1 MTAKAINILWLVSE
15 DCPPRGSAFGDPL
28 IATPNI
34 DRLAERGVLFEN
46 AFSTYPVCA
55 PSRFSLITGMEPA
68 SSGPA
73 HHMRAIA
80 KVPSDFKTYA
90 ELFRSAGYYCTN
102 NSKTDYNCDLDES
115 LIWDDSSSDAHWRNR
130 TPGQP
135 FLAVFNLDV
144 THESAVF
151 SEKVSDVSEQDV
163 LVPSYLPD
171 TPEIRADLARHYT
184 AVKKM
189 DDQFG
194 DIIAQLEEDGLI
206 ESTLVVYSSDHGGV
220 SPRSKRFCYDEGLR
234 VPLVFAIPERFARI
248 SHLQHGTRVKN
259 PVSLIDIAPTLLHLA
274 GLVIPENMHGV
285 SLFQESG
292 QAKPG
297 VAFGGRDRMDE
308 RYDFVRTARTERFRY
323 IRNYYPDRP
332 NGQHIGFMFLAE
344 GYQSW
349 ERQFIEG
356 KLNEVQSSF
365 WLERPAEELYD
376 IVEDP
381 EQTQNLALNQK
392 FTSQLKELRLLVDDR
407 IVEVNDNGF
416 IPEGHALE
424 GYFSSRTKAEF
435 PIREVLELANLAIQ
449 RDPGQIDFF
458 IRSIQDEGKE
468 ILRYW
473 AAIGLRLSSDS
484 LSNCHQEVLQCFRR
498 EQSDY
503 VRLVLAEILAKQLDS
518 GEAIA
523 ALVDY
528 LSEDKTQPLRLM
540 SLNSLVYV
548 KPELLTEYLMEI
560 ENIAG
565 NPDPIL
571 SSAAKYLK
579 FVIQKSYQPEMPT
592 FDLGKFLQS
601 ISAEGELDSS
611 DLQAQKK

>member
-1 MTAKAINILWLVSE
+1 MNIVWLVSE
-15 DCPPRGSAFGDPL
+15 DCPPRGAIYGDSL
-28 IATPNI
+28 VSTPNI
-34 DRLAERGVLFEN
+34 DRLAAGGVLFEN

-73 HHMRAIA
+73 HHMRAVA

-90 ELFRSAGYYCTN
+90 DLFRAAGYYCTN

-115 LIWDDSSSDAHWRNR
+115 LIWDDSSRDAHWRNR
-130 TPGQP
+130 TAGQP

-144 THESAVF
+144 THESSIF
-151 SEKVSDVSEQDV
+151 SEEITLVSAQDVS
-163 LVPSYLPD
+163 VPSYLPD

-184 AVKKM
+184 AVRKM
-189 DDQFG
+189 DEQFG
-194 DIIAQLEEDGLI
+194 QIVAQLQEDGLS
-206 ESTLVVYSSDHGGV
+206 ENTLIIYSSDHGGV

-234 VPLVFAIPERFARI
+234 VPLVFGIPAKFTFK
-248 SHLQHGTRVKN
+248 SNWVMGSRVQK

-274 GLVIPENMHGV
+274 DLPIPANMHGRP
-285 SLFQESG
+285 LFDQE
-292 QAKPG
+292 QRPEPG
-297 VAFGGRDRMDE
+297 AAFGGRDRMDE
-308 RYDFVRTARTERFRY
+308 RYDFVRTVRTERYRY
-323 IRNYYPDRP
+323 IRNYYPDRA
-332 NGQHIGFMFLAE
+332 NGQHIGFMFLAQ

-356 KLNEVQSSF
+356 KLNALQSSF
-365 WLERPAEELYD
+365 WLERDAEELYD
-376 IVEDP
+376 IVSDP
-381 EQTQNLALNQK
+381 QQTRNLASEQG
-392 FTSQLKELRLLVDDR
+392 FTGQLEELRLMVDAR
-407 IVEVNDNGF
+407 ILQVNDNGF

-424 GYFSSRTKAEF
+424 GYFSSRDKAEF
-435 PIREVLELANLAIQ
+435 PVREVMELANLAIQ

-458 IRSIQDEGKE
+458 IRSLQIEDKE

-484 LSNCHQEVLQCFRR
+484 KSNCHNEVLQCFRR
-498 EQSDY
+498 EQSHY
-503 VRLVLAEILAKQLDS
+503 VRIVLAEILAKQVDS
-518 GEAIA
+518 GEAVA

-528 LSEDKTQPLRLM
+528 LGEEKTQPLRLM

-548 KPELLTEYLMEI
+548 KPELLTDYLTEI
-560 ENIAG
+560 DNLAS

-579 FVIQKSYQPEMPT
+579 FLIQKSYQPEVPT

-601 ISAEGELDSS
+601 IRGEGERDNS
-611 DLQAQKK
+611 DPQAQKKKK

>member
-1 MTAKAINILWLVSE
+1 
-15 DCPPRGSAFGDPL
+15 
-28 IATPNI
+28 
-34 DRLAERGVLFEN
+34 
-46 AFSTYPVCA
+46 
-55 PSRFSLITGMEPA
+55 MEPA

-80 KVPSDFKTYA
+80 KVPAEFTTYA
-90 ELFRSAGYYCTN
+90 ELFRLAGYYCTN

-115 LIWDDSSSDAHWRNR
+115 LIWDDSSRGAHWRNR
-130 TPGQP
+130 TAGQP

-151 SEKVSDVSEQDV
+151 SEKISVVSERDV
-163 LVPSYLPD
+163 QVPSYLPD

-189 DDQFG
+189 DEQFG
-194 DIIAQLEEDGLI
+194 EIIAQLEEDGLI
-206 ESTLVVYSSDHGGV
+206 ENTLIVYSSDHGGV

-234 VPLVFAIPERFARI
+234 VPLIFAIPERFARI
-248 SHLQHGTRVKN
+248 SHLQHGARVKN

-274 GLVIPENMHGV
+274 GLAIPENMHGV
-285 SLFQESG
+285 SLFQEGS
-292 QAKPG
+292 QAKAG

-349 ERQFIEG
+349 ERQFLEG
-356 KLNEVQSSF
+356 KLNDVQASF

-376 IVEDP
+376 IVNDP
-381 EQTQNLALNQK
+381 QQTQNLALNQE
-392 FTSQLKELRLLVDDR
+392 FTSELKELRLLVDNR

-424 GYFSSRTKAEF
+424 GYFSSRDTADF
-435 PIREVLELANLAIQ
+435 PVREVMELANLAIQ
-449 RDPGQIDFF
+449 RDPDLIDFF
-458 IRSIQDEGKE
+458 VRSLQIEHKE
-468 ILRYW
+468 IFRYW
-473 AAIGLRLSSDS
+473 AAIGLRLSSS
-484 LSNCHQEVLQCFRR
+484 STSNFHNEVLQCFRR
-498 EQSDY
+498 EQSNY
-503 VRLVLAEILAKQLDS
+503 VRIVLAEILAKQFDS
-518 GEAIA
+518 GEAVA
-523 ALVDY
+523 ALLGY
-528 LSEDKTQPLRLM
+528 LSEEKAQPLRLM

-548 KPELLTEYLMEI
+548 KPELLTQYLTEI
-560 ENIAG
+560 DDLAG

-579 FVIQKSYQPEMPT
+579 FVIQKSYQPEVPT

-601 ISAEGELDSS
+601 IRAEGERDNS
-611 DLQAQKK
+611 DLQKQKK

>member
-1 MTAKAINILWLVSE
+1 MTTNMINILWLVSE
-15 DCPPRGSAFGDPL
+15 DCPPRGSAFGDAL

-73 HHMRAIA
+73 HHMRAVA
-80 KVPSDFKTYA
+80 KVPPEFKTYA
-90 ELFRSAGYYCTN
+90 DLFRVAGYYCTN
-102 NSKTDYNCDLDES
+102 NSKTDYNCELDES
-115 LIWDDSSSDAHWRNR
+115 LIWDDSSRGAHWRNR
-130 TPGQP
+130 TAGQP
-135 FLAVFNLDV
+135 FLSVFNLDV

-151 SEKVSDVSEQDV
+151 SEKISVVCEQDV
-163 LVPSYLPD
+163 HVPSYLPD

-189 DDQFG
+189 DEQFG
-194 DIIAQLEEDGLI
+194 EIIAQLEEDGLI
-206 ESTLVVYSSDHGGV
+206 ENTLIVYSSDHGGV

-248 SHLQHGTRVKN
+248 SHLQHGARVKS

-274 GLVIPENMHGV
+274 GLTIPENMHGV
-285 SLFQESG
+285 SLFQESL
-292 QAKPG
+292 QAKAG

-349 ERQFIEG
+349 ERQFLEG
-356 KLNEVQSSF
+356 KLNDVQASF

-376 IVEDP
+376 IVNDP
-381 EQTQNLALNQK
+381 QQTQNLSLNQE
-392 FTSQLKELRLLVDDR
+392 FTCELKELRLLVDDR

-424 GYFSSRTKAEF
+424 GYFNSRDKEDF
-435 PIREVLELANLAIQ
+435 PVREVMDLANLAIQ

-458 IRSIQDEGKE
+458 VRRLQIEDKE

-484 LSNCHQEVLQCFRR
+484 KSNHHKELLLCFRR
-498 EQSDY
+498 EQSHY
-503 VRLVLAEILAKQLDS
+503 VRIVLAEILAKQVES
-518 GEAIA
+518 GEAVA

-528 LSEDKTQPLRLM
+528 LSEEKAQPLRLM

-548 KPELLTEYLMEI
+548 KSELLTPYLTEI
-560 ENIAG
+560 DNIAG

-579 FVIQKSYQPEMPT
+579 FVIEKSYQPELPT

-601 ISAEGELDSS
+601 IRAEGERDNSE
-611 DLQAQKK
+611 LQKQKK